1 MAMPFLKWAGGKR
14 WFTSRY
20 LDILPKKYNRYIE
33 PFVGSGALFFAL
45 EPHEAIIGDVNKQ
58 LIDTYLA
65 LKDNWEKVLFFL
77 RCYAVSHSKDHYYS
91 VRAEIPETI
100 HQQAARFIYLNRTCW
115 NGLYRV
121 NKAGNFNVPIGTK
134 TNVLLNTDDFKKVAE
149 LLQNT
154 TIVNSD
160 FEEIIDS
167 AQEGDLVFADPPYTV
182 KHNNN
187 GFVKYNEDMF
197 KWEDQVRLHDAV
209 ARAAKRHV
217 NFFVTN
223 ANNPSIV
230 ELYSDFKKKVI
241 SRASVIAA
249 SSNNRGKY
257 EELIIKNN

>member
-1 MAMPFLKWAGGKR
+1 MGTPFLKWAGGKR

-20 LDILPKKYNRYIE
+20 LDSLPKTYNRYIE

-45 EPHEAIIGDVNKQ
+45 EPKEAVIGDINKP
-58 LIDTYLA
+58 LIETYMA
-65 LKDNWEKVLFFL
+65 IKDNWELVLEHL
-77 RCYAVSHSKDHYYS
+77 QTHSVSHSKEYYYS
-91 VRAEIPETI
+91 VRATLPETI
-100 HQQAARFIYLNRTCW
+100 HQRAARFIYLNRTCW

-134 TNVLLNTDDFKKVAE
+134 TNIILDTDDFKKLAE
-149 LLQNT
+149 LLENT
-154 TIVNSD
+154 TIMHSD
-160 FEEIIDS
+160 FEAIIDS

-197 KWEDQVRLHDAV
+197 KWEDQVRLRDAIV
-209 ARAAKRHV
+209 RATERNVKII
-217 NFFVTN
+217 VTN
-223 ANNPSIV
+223 ANHSSIV
-230 ELYSDFKKKVI
+230 ELYSNFKRKVI

-257 EELIIKNN
+257 EELIIAKY